1 MPIYCWRMNLSGR
14 VIAELLGGLIAI
26 SCAFAAYFLGVSDR
40 IWIGLCIG
48 IGCILLGSAAF
59 TLSQQQER

>member
-1 MPIYCWRMNLSGR
+1 MNLSGR

-26 SCAFAAYFLGVSDR
+26 ACAFAVYFLGVSDR
-40 IWIGLCIG
+40 FWIGACIG
-48 IGCILLGSAAF
+48 IGCILLGAAAF